1 MAGRLY
7 RVALLCLTMSQAVSF
22 LSQQRASQFLI
33 RHGRAN
39 VMFEEHKQGSLER
52 ECIEEICNREEAR
65 EIFENNQETEYFYPR
80 YLDCLSRYQVGVPSR
95 YHSFKSYPGN
105 LRTCI
110 TEIPDQ
116 CSPSPCNP
124 EGSVQCVDKVAAF
137 TCVCKEGW
145 TGVTCQQDIDECES
159 GILEEKACNHS
170 CHNVPGSYRCYCD
183 EGFYI
188 ASNKRNC
195 IDKNECFTHSDIC
208 GKAACINLPGTFE
221 CKCAAG
227 YAFDPVTKDCH
238 DIDECAANPCEYG
251 CVNFPSSYSCFCDG
265 RKGERLSPDGQSCQE
280 IPICV
285 DLQTSRKADILNM
298 GELFAGIPVV
308 YVRFKISA
316 NSRFTAKFDLRTY
329 DSEGVIFYA
338 ETNGNSAWF
347 LFAVRDGKLEVQ
359 FKNENIAKVTI
370 SGGPV
375 INDGIWHTISVEE
388 TQSSVL
394 VKIAQESVIKINS
407 PNRLFSLDNETT
419 EIKISIA
426 GLPRQ
431 ADRILPTMNPRLDGC
446 MRRWTWMNQGSA
458 GIEDV
463 IRNIESKQCYQN
475 IAKGSY
481 FPGMGYAML
490 PLIYNMTEDPSKGW
504 KIKLNLHMLPSKD
517 TGVLFALV
525 RGEDVPLSLA
535 LTYSNSMPIGKKQ
548 DLLLTIGNRTVSQ
561 AEGFSLCDGER
572 HSVNLTITAEDFLWT
587 VDEVTHKSHLSNT
600 ELKKQLFLLDQ
611 AMQETVNTTLGGL
624 PAVPFTSTPITAS
637 FTGCL
642 DVQINDAIIDLD
654 EASHRDPN
662 IQSHSCPSVKRED

>member
-1 MAGRLY
+1 
-7 RVALLCLTMSQAVSF
+7 
-22 LSQQRASQFLI
+22 
-33 RHGRAN
+33 
-39 VMFEEHKQGSLER
+39 MFEEHKQGSLER